1 MPEVAD
7 DLSLYL
13 NTQRKKCMYMLA
25 GFYVQPE
32 PIANVHACW
41 RKISWTLNRMSLI
54 AGTRLA
60 STASVNM
67 TNALAK

>member
-1 MPEVAD
+1 
-7 DLSLYL
+7 
-13 NTQRKKCMYMLA
+13 MLA

-54 AGTRLA
+54 AGIRLA
-60 STASVNM
+60 STASANM